1 MTQNEKHT
9 IPTGPHRL
17 RKGSTRAGSA
27 AVQVDLVDSKALA
40 DSAEELEMPVISSN
54 HSLAEHSVLEVE
66 EEEVIHLEAVVV
78 ELEMSVVTILK
89 LPSRYHSWR
98 LLPVHPGKSPSR
110 PWSIVNHVPD
120 LD

>member
-40 DSAEELEMPVISSN
+40 DSAEELEMPVIYSN
-54 HSLAEHSVLEVE
+54 HSLAEHLVPGVE
-66 EEEVIHLEAVVV
+66 AEEVIHSEVVVV
-78 ELEMSVVTILK
+78 ELEMSAETILK
-89 LPSRYHSWR
+89 LRLRYHSWK
-98 LLPVHPGKSPSR
+98 LLPVHPGR
-110 PWSIVNHVPD
+110 
-120 LD
+120 